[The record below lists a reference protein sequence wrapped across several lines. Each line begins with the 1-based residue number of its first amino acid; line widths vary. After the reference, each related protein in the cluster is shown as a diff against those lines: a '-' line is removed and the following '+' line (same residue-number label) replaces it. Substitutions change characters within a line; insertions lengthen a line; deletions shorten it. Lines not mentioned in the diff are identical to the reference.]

1 MKYYAGIGSRK
12 TPKHIQIKMTAIAHR
27 LNSMGYCLRSGG
39 AEGADQAFESGAKTK
54 QILLPWEGF
63 NGKYTDSSQY
73 IIPSLNLDFVYKY
86 HPIPS
91 RLTTKGLKLMSRNS
105 NQVLGSMLDEPAEF
119 VLCWTE
125 GGKKKGGTAQAIRIA
140 EDYRIPVFNFGSING
155 LSLFAE
161 YILAVS
167 RLPT

>member
-63 NGKYTDSSQY
+63 NGKYTDSYQY
-73 IIPSLNLDFVYKY
+73 IIPPLNLELVENY
-86 HPIPS
+86 HPTYKKLS
-91 RLTTKGLKLMSRNS
+91 HSGQKLMSRNS
-105 NQVLGSMLDEPAEF
+105 YQVLGPQLDDPVEF

-125 GGKKKGGTAQAIRIA
+125 DGKKKGGTAQAIRIA
-140 EDYRIPVFNFGSING
+140 EDHDINVFNFGSDG
-155 LSLFAE
+155 LEKFSE
-161 YILAVS
+161 YMY
-167 RLPT
+167 RMFFFG